1 MNYSQIIEELEQIA
15 RQLNLQIRYEKGD
28 FEGGYCVLK
37 EKKILVVNKKIAE
50 PRKAV
55 AMALALSEYGVDTI
69 YLKPNIRAFIED
81 EAAKVKKGKE
91 GK

>member
-28 FEGGYCVLK
+28 FDGGYCVLK
-37 EKKILVVNKKIAE
+37 EKKILVVNKKITE

-69 YLKPNIRAFIED
+69 YLKPNIRTFIED
-81 EAAKVKKGKE
+81 EAAKVKKR
-91 GK
+91 

>member
-1 MNYSQIIEELEQIA
+1 MNYSQIIEELEQVA

-28 FEGGYCVLK
+28 FEGGYCILK

-50 PRKAV
+50 PRKAI
-55 AMALALSEYGVDTI
+55 AMALALSEFGVDTI

>member
-37 EKKILVVNKKIAE
+37 EQKILVVNKKIAE
-50 PRKAV
+50 PRKAI

>member
-28 FEGGYCVLK
+28 FDGGYCVLK
-37 EKKILVVNKKIAE
+37 EKKILVVNKKITE

-81 EAAKVKKGKE
+81 EVVKVKKGKE
-91 GK
+91 RK